1 MGSIASGVLN
11 WEVNFLLVL
20 IDGDD
25 ANLLD
30 EEEFLKQGA
39 LQTISDNPV
48 ISRARASLPS
58 QLQIFKVDNNK
69 VGKKSN

>member
-1 MGSIASGVLN
+1 M
-11 WEVNFLLVL
+11 
-20 IDGDD
+20 DD
-25 ANLLD
+25 DQDLLD

-58 QLQIFKVDNNK
+58 QLQIFKVENNQ
-69 VGKKSN
+69 VGK